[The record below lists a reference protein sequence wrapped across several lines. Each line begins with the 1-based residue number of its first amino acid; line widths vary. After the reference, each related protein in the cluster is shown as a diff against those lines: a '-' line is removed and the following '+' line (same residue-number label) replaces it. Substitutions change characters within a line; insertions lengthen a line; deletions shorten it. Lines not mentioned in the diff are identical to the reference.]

1 MKNKW
6 GNDLGEK
13 AAYYTVEAV
22 FVMTT
27 CIGVLMAL
35 LYSGL
40 YLHDHM
46 IVKSEMNQRLAEHF
60 QRGEG
65 EVTTE
70 WRSAV
75 EQSMADKL
83 FLMQIQS
90 LRAVK
95 GLTSVD
101 MTVTYKLPISL
112 RKLQQIFT
120 NGKAT
125 VSMTTTR
132 ELVGAAKYKWDYDL
146 YRGKE

>member
-6 GNDLGEK
+6 GNALGEK
-13 AAYYTVEAV
+13 AAYYTVEAA

-60 QRGEG
+60 QKGEG
-65 EVTTE
+65 EVTPE
-70 WRSAV
+70 WRLAV
-75 EQSMADKL
+75 EQSMVDKL
-83 FLMQIQS
+83 LLMQIQR
-90 LRAVK
+90 LKVRK
-95 GLTSVD
+95 DLTSVD

-125 VSMTTTR
+125 VSLTTTR
-132 ELVGAAKYKWDYDL
+132 ELVRAAKYKWDYDL